1 MPRRRPENRLDQ
13 LVASAAQVFTAR
25 GYRRTQ
31 MADVARA
38 MGIAP
43 GTLYLYVESKEAL
56 FDLVVQRA
64 FLDRQ
69 PGPPPTLPI
78 PTPAPGVTV
87 EHVRQRMRREHK
99 LPVLFAAARRQ
110 RTADPR
116 AELAGVVRELYTV
129 IARNHRGA
137 RLLERSALD
146 RPDLAALY
154 FKRLRR
160 GLIDGLTAYLERR
173 ISQKQFRRVPDTA
186 IAARMIIETVAWF
199 AMHRHGDPEPV
210 PMDDRRAEDTV
221 VDMLVHALIA
231 K

>member
-1 MPRRRPENRLDQ
+1 MARTRPAHRLDQ
-13 LVASAAQVFTAR
+13 LVDCAAQVFTAR

-38 MGIAP
+38 MGVAP

-64 FLDRQ
+64 FLDR
-69 PGPPPTLPI
+69 PAAPPRKLPI

-87 EHVRQRMRREHK
+87 EHVRQRLRREHQ
-99 LPVLFAAARRQ
+99 LPALAAAIRRQ
-110 RTADPR
+110 RTADPH
-116 AELAGVVRELYTV
+116 AELAGIVRELYRV
-129 IARNHRGA
+129 LARNHRGA

-160 GLIDGLTAYLERR
+160 GLIDGLTAYVERR
-173 ISQKQFRRVPDTA
+173 IEQKHFRRVPHTA
-186 IAARMIIETVAWF
+186 IPARLILETVAWF
-199 AMHRHGDPEPV
+199 AMHRHGDQEPM
-210 PMDDRRAEDTV
+210 PIDERQAEDTV
-221 VDMLVHALIA
+221 VDVLVHALVR
-231 K
+231 